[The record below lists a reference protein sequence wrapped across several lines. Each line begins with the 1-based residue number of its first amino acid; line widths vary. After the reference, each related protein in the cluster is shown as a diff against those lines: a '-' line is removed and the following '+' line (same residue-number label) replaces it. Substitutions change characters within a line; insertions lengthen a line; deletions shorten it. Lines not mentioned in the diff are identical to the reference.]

1 MNWRR
6 LDVVRTSFWRFFSMQ
21 YIYHIPYLTLHFQ
34 IHYSFHNKPLS
45 KTIHERLA
53 LPPMQLKNP
62 TLPTGYYF
70 WNFRHRLVRYYWY
83 QLIKMKQRFLLHLDG
98 DLGCGHDIG
107 MTSWKLHLDGG
118 KQIFSTQAWLRHEF
132 RAFLYG
138 FPLKSSF
145 KFCFLRVQAIF
156 LQVHSWLNHGPFIN
170 AILKSTHF
178 LVEPILFS
186 PVKYERER
194 ERWF

>member
-1 MNWRR
+1 MWGVAFPREWVDVAWTSFGRR
-6 LDVVRTSFWRFFSMQ
+6 SDVVFFSS
-21 YIYHIPYLTLHFQ
+21 IYHIPYLTLHFQ

-70 WNFRHRLVRYYWY
+70 WNFRHRLVQYYWY

-132 RAFLYG
+132 RAFLYMFVCLYTYMIIYVYIYIYG
-138 FPLKSSF
+138 
-145 KFCFLRVQAIF
+145 KFTIY
-156 LQVHSWLNHGPFIN
+156 NHI
-170 AILKSTHF
+170 
-178 LVEPILFS
+178 
-186 PVKYERER
+186 
-194 ERWF
+194 